1 MRLHRFYVDLPLAPG
16 QLVELPAAVAHHAVR
31 VLRLRDRASLVL
43 FNNGNGG
50 SEFSATLRLAAD
62 LAHAEIGQETVV
74 TTDSKL
80 ALTLVQAWTASD
92 KLDWIVEK
100 AVELGVHRIVLAP
113 AQRALVQLSGDR
125 LQRRVD
131 RLRDIAI
138 AAASQSGRARLAEI
152 TAGKDLEDAFRLG
165 LEGGGQGFL
174 LDPGAVESLV
184 VAPPVA
190 GLACTIAIGPEGGFD
205 DQETARARRLGYG
218 ARRLGP
224 RILRTETAGLAA
236 LTIIQS
242 IAGDLGS

>member
-31 VLRLRDRASLVL
+31 VLRLRDRATLVL
-43 FNNGNGG
+43 FNNRG
-50 SEFSATLRLAAD
+50 SEFSATLSLAAD
-62 LAHAEIGQETVV
+62 LARAEIKDESVV
-74 TTDSKL
+74 ASDSKL
-80 ALTLVQAWTASD
+80 ALTLVQSWTASD

-113 AQRALVQLSGDR
+113 TQRALVQLSGDR
-125 LQRRVD
+125 LQRRVE

-138 AAASQSGRARLAEI
+138 AAACQSGRTRLAEI
-152 TAGKDLEDAFRLG
+152 TAGSDIESALRFGLED
-165 LEGGGQGFL
+165 GGRGIL
-174 LDPGAVESLV
+174 LDPGAAESLV
-184 VAPPVA
+184 DAALEA
-190 GLACTIAIGPEGGFD
+190 GSACAIAIGPEGGFD
-205 DQETARARRLGYG
+205 DQEMALARRLGYG

-236 LTIIQS
+236 LTVIQS